1 MLGVPGYSVA
11 PGIGTSSFQINR
23 ASTGSPGLI
32 LGQFGSGG
40 TMSDSF
46 ALYFEGYIG
55 YARYDP
61 EFLFSEGQQERR
73 LPTRWNSL
81 AGMAGIGWDFH
92 LSEHWVLRPIVN
104 GMVGYVASDANLF
117 GLHLNFKTD
126 TDLRF
131 LSYGHIDSA
140 GAGVGARLL

>member
-1 MLGVPGYSVA
+1 VLGVPGYSVA

-46 ALYFEGYIG
+46 ALYLEGYIG

-131 LSYGHIDSA
+131 LSYGHLDSA